1 MLRFLLFCVYAFH
14 QTVNGFLDL
23 SEGDVEPVDKDGKTL
38 HLQPLAAKPGKYEIN
53 FGTLVDEFKNIEVQR
68 QSALKGMLQ
77 NPDVTR
83 SNRTAK
89 FLEVARELD
98 TAFMQI
104 RIYCDAAQVVFKTTN
119 FTHPDNNFL
128 QAAAVMKKEKKLDDQ
143 IMELSDLFDRME
155 TSVKDLTEEECDP
168 LQPFVLCISYGQ
180 MKLEQLAAQFN
191 KDYEKTL
198 LIAGGKART

>member
-1 MLRFLLFCVYAFH
+1 MAVTIYPILEDDAPARVK
-14 QTVNGFLDL
+14 TVN
-23 SEGDVEPVDKDGKTL
+23 ETYGDYIVAQLNEMPTDVQKRKRT
-38 HLQPLAAKPGKYEIN
+38 AKPGKYEIN

-128 QAAAVMKKEKKLDDQ
+128 QIALWCMVMVTVQYYIGSSCHE
-143 IMELSDLFDRME
+143 EREEVGRSDNG
-155 TSVKDLTEEECDP
+155 
-168 LQPFVLCISYGQ
+168 I
-180 MKLEQLAAQFN
+180 
-191 KDYEKTL
+191 
-198 LIAGGKART
+198 I